1 MGDVSR
7 RRLLLLDGA
16 AALGFALL
24 PQLTVVRPGTGGTP
38 EGATVALL
46 SLVTALPLAVRRL
59 WPVPVFAVV
68 LTGSCAALA
77 AGLGPVVFL
86 AAAYA
91 LYLVATT
98 RRQQLGRSAVLVG
111 GASAVGAALLTVT
124 GGQHYQG
131 GTLAVQLLFGLLVL
145 GTTWA
150 TGAAVRE
157 RRESLRRAIE
167 QATEQAKVE
176 ERMRIARDIHD
187 VVTHSVGLIAIKAGV
202 ANHVVATHPEE
213 AREALTVI
221 EDVSRRAL
229 RDMRATLKV
238 LRREHG
244 DDQRD
249 LQPVRGLSDL
259 PSLVRT
265 AEAAG
270 VGVDLRADHEE
281 EPPDGVALAAFRIV
295 QEALTNVVK
304 HAAPTRCLV
313 RVTARDG
320 VLTIDVSDEGPGPG
334 HRPTVPGGGM
344 GLVGMKERVAAHGGT
359 LTAGP
364 RPGAAGFHVVAT
376 LPY

>member
-7 RRLLLLDGA
+7 RRLILLDGA

-24 PQLTVVRPGTGGTP
+24 PQLMVVRPGTGGTP
-38 EGATVALL
+38 DGVTVALL
-46 SLVTALPLAVRRL
+46 SLITALPLAVRRL
-59 WPVPVFAVV
+59 WPVPVFAIV

-111 GASAVGAALLTVT
+111 GASAAGAALLTTT
-124 GGQHYQG
+124 GGQHYEG

-150 TGAAVRE
+150 AGAAVQE
-157 RRESLRRAIE
+157 RRESLRRTIE
-167 QATEQAKVE
+167 QAAEQAKVE

-221 EDVSRRAL
+221 EEVSRRAL

-238 LRREHG
+238 LRSEHG
-244 DDQRD
+244 DEQRD

-270 VGVDLRADHEE
+270 VGVDLRSEHAE
-281 EPPDGVALAAFRIV
+281 EPPDGVALSAFRIV

-313 RVTARDG
+313 RVTARGG
-320 VLTIDVSDEGPGPG
+320 VLTIDVTDEGPGPG
-334 HRPTVPGGGM
+334 HRATVPGGGM

-364 RPGAAGFHVVAT
+364 RPGAAGFHVLAT